1 MSLKRGQLLL
11 LVIIVTSGLF
21 VGCPPTT
28 VIIKDKDGNIKEV
41 PVSEAA
47 KLAFDA
53 AKKDHSDGKKE
64 AAAKKLEDFLRDYPD
79 ADQIDNA
86 LMILGQLNYESGQFE
101 SAADYF
107 RQLIADHPASPYYVK
122 SAVQLGLSLVKA
134 GRTAEALPTLQSVF
148 DRLPNEKKKAE
159 VAGMLAESYMRAG
172 APSEALLW
180 FTKLYERTTVKGAR
194 LAIRLQ
200 VLGLIDQ
207 QLSFVQVRQLLEGLK
222 SSGAKGFPLDLLQFK
237 LAKIFYHMLDFE
249 RSRENLELFVATFP
263 DHELA
268 GQAGKLL
275 KRIIDRNRVSPNTIG
290 VLLPLTGEYREYGR
304 RALEG
309 IQLGAGIFNESKGS
323 ESSSG
328 PILVIRDT
336 GGDPDKAVKQLEDLV
351 YNEHVV
357 AVIGPM
363 VAKEAYA
370 ASVKAEE
377 LEIPIVTLSI
387 RKDITSLGQYTFRN
401 FLTLASQA
409 KTLVAHA
416 MERLGAKRFAI
427 LYPNDWY
434 GVEFANAFW
443 DEVDRH
449 KGEVRA
455 VERYEPDEK
464 NFAKHIKKMVGR
476 YFLQARWE
484 YTRERAKIRA
494 KIKTPLGRKRAFEK
508 LIKSLRPV
516 IDFDVLFVPDYVD
529 KVVMIA
535 PALAFEDIILNTD
548 SRWHL
553 DRIKKSLGRTNLDMI
568 YLLGG
573 NGWNNPKVIE
583 WAKRYV
589 QGAIFCDGFF
599 LQSSRP
605 ATRLFVGKF
614 KANFERDPSM
624 VEAHAYDTAMIFN
637 HIFLKHHPRDR
648 RAFRSQLLGLK
659 KFEGATGDISFSA
672 SGEVEKEIFLLTI
685 KKEAI
690 EEILTGPATDAGSG

>member
-1 MSLKRGQLLL
+1 MNLKRGQLLL

-28 VIIKDKDGNIKEV
+28 VIIKDKDGKIKEV
-41 PVSEAA
+41 TVSEAA
-47 KLAFDA
+47 KLAFTD
-53 AKKDHSDGKKE
+53 AKKDHKEGKIEEAGKK
-64 AAAKKLEDFLRDYPD
+64 LVDFLRDYPD
-79 ADQIDNA
+79 AEQVDNA
-86 LMILGQLNYESGQFE
+86 LVILGQLNYESGQFE
-101 SAADYF
+101 KAADYF
-107 RQLIADHPASPYYVK
+107 RRLIADHPASPYYVK
-122 SAVQLGLSLVKA
+122 SAVQLGLALVKA
-134 GRTAEALPTLQSVF
+134 GRTQEALPTLQSVF
-148 DRLPNEKKKAE
+148 DRLPDDKKKAE
-159 VAGMLAESYMRAG
+159 VAGMLAESYMRAQ
-172 APSEALLW
+172 APTEAMLW
-180 FTKLYERTTVKGAR
+180 FTKLYELTTVKGAK
-194 LAIRLQ
+194 LAIRQQ
-200 VLGLIDQ
+200 VLALIDQ
-207 QLSFVQVRQLLEGLK
+207 QLSFVQVRQLLEDFK
-222 SSGAKGFPLDLLQFK
+222 NSGVKGFPLDLLQFK

-263 DHELA
+263 DHELT
-268 GQAGKLL
+268 GQAGILL
-275 KRIIDRNRVSPNTIG
+275 KRIIDRNRVNPNTIG

-323 ESSSG
+323 EAASG

-336 GGDPDKAVKQLEDLV
+336 AGDPDKAVKQLEDLV

-387 RKDITSLGQYTFRN
+387 RKDITGLGQYTFRN

-409 KTLVAHA
+409 KTLVKHA
-416 MERLGAKRFAI
+416 MDRLGAKKFAI

-443 DEVDRH
+443 DEIDRH

-508 LIKSLRPV
+508 LVKGLRPV

-529 KVVMIA
+529 TVVMIA
-535 PALAFEDIILNTD
+535 PALAFEDVILHTE

-605 ATRLFVGKF
+605 ATRLFVGRF
-614 KANFERDPSM
+614 KTNFDRDPSM
-624 VEAHAYDTAMIFN
+624 VEAHAYDTAKIFN
-637 HIFLKHHPRDR
+637 HIFVKHHPKDR
-648 RAFRSQLLGLK
+648 RAFRNQLLELK
-659 KFEGATGDISFSA
+659 KFDGDPRDISFSA
-672 SGEVEKEIFLLTI
+672 AGEVEKEIFLLTI

-690 EEILTGPATDAGSG
+690 EEILTGPATDAESG